1 MSVAEA
7 FPCLR
12 QPFFFLFFFTSHG
25 LRVFKANR
33 QTRKEIDRTQ
43 AEDKRVLASVAFVA
57 RDKIR
62 WSWVN

>member
-33 QTRKEIDRTQ
+33 QTRKEIDRTL
-43 AEDKRVLASVAFVA
+43 AEDSASSRASAFVA

-62 WSWVN
+62 WSWVK

>member
-1 MSVAEA
+1 
-7 FPCLR
+7 
-12 QPFFFLFFFTSHG
+12 LFFFTSHG

-33 QTRKEIDRTQ
+33 QTRKEIDRTL

-62 WSWVN
+62 WSWVK

>member
-33 QTRKEIDRTQ
+33 QTRKEIDRTL
-43 AEDKRVLASVAFVA
+43 AEDKRVLAMIYQSSPRERRV
-57 RDKIR
+57 RRKR
-62 WSWVN
+62 